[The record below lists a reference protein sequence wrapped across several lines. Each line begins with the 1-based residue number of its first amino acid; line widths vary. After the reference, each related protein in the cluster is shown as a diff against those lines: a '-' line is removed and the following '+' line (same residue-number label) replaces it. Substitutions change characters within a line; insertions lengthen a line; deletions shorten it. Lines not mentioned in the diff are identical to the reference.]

1 MSKHVKIADIPH
13 ETWSGLVSK
22 NGWASWIALP
32 DDGSTYEEGVYALPE
47 GMVEIYMQGNNNPH
61 RYPHTRITFIHA
73 GRRFVRSWQ
82 HRFTR
87 PTILRLARQFVA
99 DITQTSKEHHHP

>member
-1 MSKHVKIADIPH
+1 MTDSDSDAH
-13 ETWSGLVSK
+13 
-22 NGWASWIALP
+22 LP
-32 DDGSTYEEGVYALPE
+32 D
-47 GMVEIYMQGNNNPH
+47 PH